1 MDLEQ
6 RLAKRQA
13 RREDLGALVTL
24 ILFVGV
30 LLGAAVLPGFLSQ
43 HASTIAVPAQQQA
56 RR

>member
-6 RLAKRQA
+6 RLARRRAHRQ
-13 RREDLGALVTL
+13 DLGALATL

-43 HASTIAVPAQQQA
+43 HASTVQVRVQQQA